1 MAEEYSEGSLYAF
14 LAVKHWDLCRRILR
28 SPSRTH
34 CACFAC
40 MDTEDVRFCLA
51 KALALNAPLDIVM
64 DIYAEIAP
72 YPVLSKHALF
82 EACKF
87 SDEDKINFL
96 LTKIPSNTK
105 RLTAT
110 DFQDL
115 GHMAVPLREY
125 RPLHAIFLS
134 KRKPSV
140 ARKILGLT
148 SPHELIV
155 DDTLLFFTHAWSCD
169 YFRRG
174 LSFTGAEV
182 DGGLPGVSQFHLLAR
197 EILECLGMEDG
208 LIIHQL
214 MKINHCTFIKPDHIP
229 MLQVIFRED
238 FFRPNINGDML
249 VHSVVKGI

>member
-1 MAEEYSEGSLYAF
+1 M
-14 LAVKHWDLCRRILR
+14 R

-34 CACFAC
+34 CACFARI
-40 MDTEDVRFCLA
+40 DNTEDVRFCLA
-51 KALALNAPLDIVM
+51 KALALNPPLDILM

-87 SDEDKINFL
+87 SDEDKIDFL
-96 LTKIPSNTK
+96 VTKIPSNTK
-105 RLTAT
+105 RLTDT
-110 DFQDL
+110 DFRDL

-125 RPLHAIFLS
+125 CPLHAIFLS

-148 SPHELIV
+148 SPHKLIV
-155 DDTLLFFTHAWSCD
+155 DDTLSFFTHAWYCD
-169 YFRRG
+169 YFCRG
-174 LSFTGAEV
+174 LSFAGSKV
-182 DGGLPGVSQFHLLAR
+182 DGGLPGVSQFQLLAR
-197 EILECLGMEDG
+197 EILDCLGMEDG
-208 LIIHQL
+208 LTIHQL
-214 MKINHCTFIKPDHIP
+214 MTINQCIFIKPHHIP

-249 VHSVVKGI
+249 LYSVVKGI